1 MITFESLKTLE
12 VKINKSC
19 LNSKNY
25 MGWMESN
32 IRTNYERKW
41 NKMMLE
47 LRGWDVITGET
58 KNAWID
64 YCQTQNMSIDYT
76 FGDILS

>member
-12 VKINKSC
+12 IKINKSC

-25 MGWMESN
+25 MGWMDSN
-32 IRTNYERKW
+32 TRTNYERKW

-58 KNAWID
+58 KNTWID